1 MQCKALF
8 IYILRK
14 ECVYDISCKQGV
26 MWRASV
32 PVPDAPDVFKR
43 DVVLT
48 GATCKAG
55 NATQQHSPPP
65 QALPAASASLSLPS
79 FR

>member
-1 MQCKALF
+1 MYCKAL
-8 IYILRK
+8 YILRK
-14 ECVYDISCKQGV
+14 ECAYDISCTQQGV